1 MLAFEI
7 LSKSISFS
15 IGSPIDP
22 RGLQILEKAGFDF
35 VTSNSADQSGHFD
48 DDARAAR
55 IKKLTGATLTMK
67 VNEVYKLVNNAAYP
81 QIASDYETT
90 FAVLRSLHHD
100 RFLGAHRS
108 EYDMESK
115 YTRMR
120 WRQPV
125 Y

>member
-1 MLAFEI
+1 
-7 LSKSISFS
+7 
-15 IGSPIDP
+15 
-22 RGLQILEKAGFDF
+22 LQILEKAGFDF
-35 VTSNSADQSGHFD
+35 VTSNSADQSWHFD

-67 VNEVYKLVNNAAYP
+67 VNEGGESCGVVIVGGPNVNEVYKLVNNAAYP
-81 QIASDYETT
+81 QLASDYETT

-100 RFLGAHRS
+100 LFLGAHRS

-125 Y
+125 D